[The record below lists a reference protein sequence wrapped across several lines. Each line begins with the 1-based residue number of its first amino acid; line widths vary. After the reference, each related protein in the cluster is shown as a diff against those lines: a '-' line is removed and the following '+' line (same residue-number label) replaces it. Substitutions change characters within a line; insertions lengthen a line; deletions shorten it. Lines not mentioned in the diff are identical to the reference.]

1 MRKKIG
7 ILSTGW
13 NDEYQMN
20 LLRGITSASAQYDFD
35 TLSFAS
41 CNIDF
46 SVKAQNLCSHNIFN
60 LISDECVDAV
70 ILIPNSIFYEDIIK
84 SIMTHATQLT
94 VPVICIDYEHE
105 SLMSIGTDNYSS
117 ARILVE
123 HLFEGK
129 TPKHPACITGI
140 SFNPESRA
148 RVQAFK
154 DVVTKYLGG
163 YDEDYIF
170 TGNFQNAAGQ
180 AAAQHWH
187 TSGKEYPDAVF
198 CCNDLMAI
206 GFLETSQGLGYRVP
220 EDVRIVG
227 FDNSDWGRTLHTP
240 LTSIQCSIEKLGNKA
255 IEIIND
261 IFSGKTPKQHEK
273 LIGTPFFRKSS
284 SVSDTA
290 TEDSDF
296 TNHWVPFQ
304 SNLSTL
310 FLANLM
316 IEEFSFCNSLND
328 FMETLQDVVLKFPC
342 EEFYL
347 CFTKDQMDSMGIPFH
362 EESERFGYML
372 EGYSSHMYMLIHY
385 ENKEFH
391 KPQIFETKKILPVLE
406 TERNKRTDYVLLPL
420 YYMGR
425 THGYCVLGNC
435 QESAYTG
442 AFQTLTSLLSYGV
455 NSIYLKHELEEKAK
469 TLEYLH
475 ERDSMTET
483 YNRLGF
489 KKHSQEMLRDCVKRG
504 EQMMVLFADMDGMKA
519 INDQLGHEEG
529 DNAICAFSSI
539 LKQNCIHGEIVSR
552 FGGDEMLVFGIGY
565 SDELAKDFIERFQL
579 ALDRYNSSNPL
590 YSLKVSMGY
599 EIFTPDSTTNLE
611 DCVSIADAKMY
622 TEKNER
628 KKKMIA
634 QGIPVR

>member
-35 TLSFAS
+35 TISFAS

-70 ILIPNSIFYEDIIK
+70 IIIPNSIFYEDIIH
-84 SIMTHATQLT
+84 SIMTHAGKLT

-105 SLMSIGTDNYSS
+105 SLMSIGTDNYNS

-123 HLFEGK
+123 HLFEEK
-129 TPKHPACITGI
+129 APKRPACITGI

-154 DVVTKYLGG
+154 DVVTEHLGS
-163 YDEDYIF
+163 YDEAYIYP
-170 TGNFQNAAGQ
+170 GDFQNAAGQ
-180 AAAQHWH
+180 TAARHWH
-187 TSGKEYPDAVF
+187 ASGNEYPDAVF

-206 GFLETSQGLGYRVP
+206 GFLEISQELRYRVP
-220 EDVRIVG
+220 EDVRVVG

-240 LTSIQCSIEKLGNKA
+240 LTSIQCSVEQLGNKA
-255 IEIIND
+255 VEMLHD

-273 LIGTPFFRKSS
+273 LVGTPFFRKSS
-284 SVSDTA
+284 LVSTTT
-290 TEDSDF
+290 TEDMASP
-296 TNHWVPFQ
+296 NQWVPYQ

-316 IEEFSFCNSLND
+316 IEEFSFCNSLSD
-328 FMETLQDVVLKFPC
+328 FMVTLQDVVVKFPC

-347 CFTKDQMDSMGIPFH
+347 CFTKDQMDSMGISFN
-362 EESERFGYML
+362 EESERFGFML
-372 EGYSSHMYMLIHY
+372 EGYSSHMYMLVHY

-391 KPQIFETKKILPVLE
+391 EPQFFETKKILPVLE
-406 TERNKRTDYVLLPL
+406 EERTNRTDYVLLPL
-420 YYMGR
+420 YYMGK

-435 QESAYTG
+435 HESAYTG

-489 KKHSQEMLRDCVKRG
+489 KKHSQEMLRECIKRG

-519 INDQLGHEEG
+519 INDQLGHEIG
-529 DNAICAFSSI
+529 DTAICAFSDI

-565 SDELAKDFIERFQL
+565 SDELAKDFIERFQR
-579 ALDRYNSSNPL
+579 ALDQYNSSNTL

-599 EIFTPDSTTNLE
+599 EIFTPDNNTNLD
-611 DCVSIADAKMY
+611 DCINISDTKMY
-622 TEKNER
+622 AEKSER
-628 KKKMIA
+628 KKKLKA

>member
-13 NDEYQMN
+13 NDEYQMK
-20 LLRGITSASAQYDFD
+20 LIHSITSASAQYGFD

-60 LISDECVDAV
+60 LLSDECVDAV
-70 ILIPNSIFYEDIIK
+70 ILIPNSILYEDIIQ
-84 SIMTHATQLT
+84 SIMTRAEQLT

-129 TPKHPACITGI
+129 VPKHPACITGI

-154 DVVTKYLGG
+154 DVVTEHLGG
-163 YDEDYIF
+163 YDEAYIYP
-170 TGNFQNAAGQ
+170 GDFQNATGQ
-180 AAAQHWH
+180 AAARHWH
-187 TSGKEYPDAVF
+187 ASGQEYPDAVF

-206 GFLETSQGLGYRVP
+206 GFLEISQELGYRVP
-220 EDVRIVG
+220 EDVRVVG

-240 LTSIQCSIEKLGNKA
+240 LSSMQCSIEHLGNKA
-255 IEIIND
+255 VEILSD

-273 LIGTPFFRKSS
+273 LVGTPFFRKSS
-284 SVSDTA
+284 SVSDTSA
-290 TEDSDF
+290 EHTDSPSP
-296 TNHWVPFQ
+296 WVPYQ

-328 FMETLQDVVLKFPC
+328 FMVTLQGIVVKFPC

-347 CFTKDQMDSMGIPFH
+347 CFTKDQMDSMGITFN
-362 EESERFGYML
+362 EESERCGFML

-385 ENKEFH
+385 ENKTFYP
-391 KPQIFETKKILPVLE
+391 PQIFETKKILPVLE
-406 TERNKRTDYVLLPL
+406 TERSKRTDYVLLPL
-420 YYMGR
+420 YYMGK

-455 NSIYLKHELEEKAK
+455 NSVYLKYELEEKAK
-469 TLEYLH
+469 TLEFLH

-489 KKHSQEMLRDCVKRG
+489 KKHSQKMLQECVELG

-529 DNAICAFSSI
+529 DNAICAFSNL

-565 SDELAKDFIERFQL
+565 SDELAKDFIKRLQT
-579 ALDRYNSSNPL
+579 ALDLYNSSHPL
-590 YSLKVSMGY
+590 FSLRVSMGY
-599 EIFTPDSTTNLE
+599 EIFTPDNTTNLDE
-611 DCVSIADAKMY
+611 CINIADAKMY
-622 TEKNER
+622 SEKSER
-628 KKKMIA
+628 KKKLKA